1 MNIFLITVI
10 FLFFA
15 VMVTGKE
22 TFCPPPMKRFLRI
35 NDKIF
40 RNMNGATIHMNEV
53 PQEEVLR
60 LTLRNNSFYSS
71 LKCSLLETQDGKGKK
86 GNNFICHG

>member
-86 GNNFICHG
+86 WKHF